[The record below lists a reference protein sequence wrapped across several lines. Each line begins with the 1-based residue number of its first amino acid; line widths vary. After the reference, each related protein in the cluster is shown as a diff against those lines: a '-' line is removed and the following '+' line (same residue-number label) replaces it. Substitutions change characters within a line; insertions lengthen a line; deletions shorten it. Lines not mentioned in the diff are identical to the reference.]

1 MPTPSI
7 IIPGFYPGA
16 GQAKLL
22 NMNQQCMLFDKTRA
36 LATQASVAVQMSRMP
51 HAAYPWGAAAQVLF
65 SGAPG
70 TFEIDIEAS
79 EDDQEATYVSIVT
92 IVAVNS
98 LNAGRCSLGF
108 TYPKFIRAK
117 VITLTND
124 VLTSLWVTR

>member
-1 MPTPSI
+1 MPTPDI
-7 IIPGFYPGA
+7 IKPGLYPGA

-22 NMNQQCMLFDKTRA
+22 DTNQQCFLLQNTRIT
-36 LATQASVAVQMSRMP
+36 ATQASVAVQLARVKGQ
-51 HAAYPWGAAAQVLF
+51 AYPFGAAIQVLF

-79 EDDQEATYVSIVT
+79 EDDQDATYVSIVT

-98 LNAGRCSLGF
+98 SNAGRASVGF
-108 TYPKFIRAK
+108 TYPKFIRAR

-124 VLTSLWVTR
+124 VLTTLWVTR